1 MKKKDTKKK
10 KSVNESTLSLS
21 SSRSV
26 RKEKAGNKYK
36 SRYNRDDLSI
46 PCFVEL
52 DYERLSRE

>member
-26 RKEKAGNKYK
+26 RKEKAGNTQE
-36 SRYNRDDLSI
+36 N
-46 PCFVEL
+46 
-52 DYERLSRE
+52 EREVAGIHV